1 MRKKLL
7 LAILILS
14 GVIFLAG
21 VGVLLYYWHQDVSDK
36 NVREQVASL
45 FGASIENGDEGIPP
59 EFQAL
64 YAENPDTI
72 GWLRIDGT
80 NVDSVVM
87 HAPYTKEKYLHT
99 DFNGQY
105 SARGTFY
112 VAEKCDVQ
120 TSDNIIIYGHHMNDG
135 TMFGQL
141 EKFQDASYCAQHPTI
156 IFNTIYGYR
165 TYEIVAAINTQV
177 YPDYDTGFHY
187 YDYTGHDDLMF
198 WEYVNFIQA
207 NRLYDTGVE
216 LQSGDR
222 LLTLSTCAY
231 HTADGRFILV
241 ARQIT
246 D

>member
-1 MRKKLL
+1 MRKRIL
-7 LAILILS
+7 LAILIIS
-14 GVIFLAG
+14 GVAFLAG
-21 VGVLLYYWHQDVSDK
+21 VGVLLYYWHQDLSDK

-45 FGASIENGDEGIPP
+45 FGTPVENGQEGIPP

-64 YAENPDTI
+64 YAENPDTV

-87 HAPYTKEKYLHT
+87 HAPYTMEKYLHT

-112 VAEKCDVQ
+112 VAEKNDLQ

-141 EKFQDASYCAQHPTI
+141 EKFEDYAYWTQHPTI

-165 TYEIVAAINTQV
+165 TYEIVAAIKTRV
-177 YPDYDTGFHY
+177 LADWETGFKY
-187 YDYTGHDDLMF
+187 YEYTGHDDMQF

-207 NRLYDTGVE
+207 NRLYDTGIQ

-241 ARQIT
+241 ARQVS
-246 D
+246 